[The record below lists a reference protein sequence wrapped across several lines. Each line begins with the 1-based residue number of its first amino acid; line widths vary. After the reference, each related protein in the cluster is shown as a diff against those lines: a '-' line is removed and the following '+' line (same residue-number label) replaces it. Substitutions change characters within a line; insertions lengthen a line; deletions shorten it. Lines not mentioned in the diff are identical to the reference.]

1 MKARRLGFIV
11 ALLILLFIV
20 VSLIT
25 TKLVYDAQFP
35 RHNRPDEAITA
46 ALRYSD
52 IAEEHPRILV
62 SFPSGKNNLQGYLY
76 TVENPRALMVISHG
90 LGGGADSYLS
100 QIRFFIDQG
109 LAVFAFDNTG
119 SYDSE
124 GKSTR
129 GFPQSLVDLDAAL
142 SYISLQPELAKLPL
156 LLFGHSW
163 GGYAVANVLNYP
175 HDIQAVISVSGP
187 STAMDMII
195 EQGQRAMG
203 NFIYSQYPFLWL
215 YQHLLFGKAA
225 SLDAVT
231 AINSSGIPFLI
242 IHGIADE
249 MIDYEGSALI
259 ARRENITNERVRF
272 ITATTE
278 SRNGHNNL
286 FRSDDAIS
294 YIQEVNIRYRAL
306 YDSHNQDIPYEVK
319 KAFYNEIDRSIVHQL
334 EPTLMVE
341 IKQFIDKVLEF

>member
-1 MKARRLGFIV
+1 MVRKLGFIV

-35 RHNRPDEAITA
+35 RHDRPDEAITA
-46 ALRYSD
+46 SLRYSD
-52 IAEEHPRILV
+52 IAMQYPRTLH
-62 SFPSGKNNLQGYLY
+62 SFPSGTNMLQGYLY
-76 TVENPRALMVISHG
+76 TIDNPRALIVVSHG

-124 GKSTR
+124 GKSTK

-142 SYISLQPELAKLPL
+142 RFIGMKEELSNLPL

-163 GGYAVANVLNYP
+163 GGYAVANAINYSY
-175 HDIQAVISVSGP
+175 DIQGVISVSAVN
-187 STAMDMII
+187 TAMDMIM
-195 EQGQRAMG
+195 EQGRRAMG
-203 NFIYSQYPFLWL
+203 GFITTQYPILWL

-225 SLDAVT
+225 SSDAVS
-231 AINSSGIPFLI
+231 AINASGIPVLI

-249 MIDYEGSALI
+249 MVDYEGSALI
-259 ARRENITNERVRF
+259 AQKKNITNERVRY

-278 SRNGHNNL
+278 LRNGHNNL

-294 YIQEVNIRYRAL
+294 YIQEVNTRYRAL
-306 YDSHNQDIPYEVK
+306 YDSYNQNIPYETK
-319 KAFYNEIDRSIVHQL
+319 KAFYKEIDRSIVQHM
-334 EPTLMVE
+334 EPSLMLE
-341 IKQFIDKVLEF
+341 IKQFIDEVLE